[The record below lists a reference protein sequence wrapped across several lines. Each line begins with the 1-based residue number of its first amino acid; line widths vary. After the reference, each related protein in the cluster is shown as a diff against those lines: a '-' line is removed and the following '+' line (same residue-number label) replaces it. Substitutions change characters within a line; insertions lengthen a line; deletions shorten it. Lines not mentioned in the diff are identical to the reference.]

1 MNGENNSENIN
12 SLREALVVLAVNCM
26 RTYILELKEASDE
39 NDQEKTDYLL
49 RKDSI
54 ETIAALAYVG
64 SKEFKEMMKTR
75 LGVDVESEE
84 MEKRTEAAGK
94 RFAHAMALANVM
106 AGAVEKFHH
115 ENSEDK
121 E

>member
-1 MNGENNSENIN
+1 MNGENNVDSI
-12 SLREALVVLAVNCM
+12 REALVVLAVNCM

-39 NDQEKTDYLL
+39 KDQEKTDYLL
-49 RKDSI
+49 REDSI

-64 SKEFKEMMKTR
+64 SKEFVGMMKTR
-75 LGVDVESEE
+75 LGVDVGSKD
-84 MEKRTEAAGK
+84 MERRTKEAGK

-106 AGAVEKFHH
+106 ANAVEKFHH
-115 ENSEDK
+115 ENSNDE

>member
-1 MNGENNSENIN
+1 MNGENNVD

-39 NDQEKTDYLL
+39 NDQEKTEYLL

-84 MEKRTEAAGK
+84 MEKRAEAAVK

-106 AGAVEKFHH
+106 ADAVEKFHH
-115 ENSEDK
+115 ENSKDE

>member
-1 MNGENNSENIN
+1 MSKENNSENID

-26 RTYILELKEASDE
+26 KNYILELEEASDE
-39 NDQEKTDYLL
+39 KDPEKTDYLL

-84 MEKRTEAAGK
+84 MKKRTEAAGK
-94 RFAHAMALANVM
+94 RFAHAMTLADVM
-106 AGAVEKFHH
+106 ANAVEKFHH
-115 ENSEDK
+115 ENSED
-121 E
+121 

>member
-1 MNGENNSENIN
+1 MSKENNSENID
-12 SLREALVVLAVNCM
+12 SIREALVVLAVNCM
-26 RTYILELKEASDE
+26 RKYILELKKASDE
-39 NDQEKTDYLL
+39 KDPEKTDFLL
-49 RKDSI
+49 RKDAI
-54 ETIAALAYVG
+54 KTISALAYVG
-64 SKEFKEMMKTR
+64 GKEFKEMMKTR

-94 RFAHAMALANVM
+94 RFAHAMALADVM
-106 AGAVEKFHH
+106 ANAVEKFHH

>member
-1 MNGENNSENIN
+1 MNGENNVD

-39 NDQEKTDYLL
+39 KDQEKTDYLL
-49 RKDSI
+49 REDSI
-54 ETIAALAYVG
+54 DTIAALAYVG

-84 MEKRTEAAGK
+84 MGRRTEEAGR

-106 AGAVEKFHH
+106 ADAVEKFHH
-115 ENSEDK
+115 ENSKDE